1 MDVQIFNAFYV
12 NMYSALLLVV
22 LLIILYIKRDIY
34 DFSGRIFKY
43 MIILNIILLVLEAF
57 TLIVQGV
64 DDSFIRLVHY
74 ILNFTVFLL
83 TPLIGFLWA
92 IYLDNKIF
100 ETGGRTK
107 QYIAY
112 IFPFGVGVI
121 LSILNLFFPVLFSI
135 SAANVYSREPMIMV
149 NFFTLFMLLI
159 YVTYLA
165 LANRKMVD
173 SKIFRGAVLFLFFP
187 AMGGI
192 LQMMFYGISTIF
204 SMFALAI
211 FSTYIALE
219 TIGTSRDNLTGLFT
233 RLKASEYINELI
245 HKRSNFGVIMIDLDD
260 FKQLNDTLGHNE
272 GDKLL
277 KVFGE
282 VLMRVFHKDA
292 IVSRFGGDE
301 FLIVRNNFDSDDLN
315 FYKRSI
321 YREFKNEATSNIF
334 SEDFKFS
341 IGCSVYSED
350 CLKSEEELLVE
361 ADNNMYVNKAENKN
375 FKRRKTDIQ
384 E

>member
-1 MDVQIFNAFYV
+1 MDVQIFSAFYV
-12 NMYSALLLVV
+12 NMYSALLLGV

-43 MIILNIILLVLEAF
+43 MIILNIVLLVFEAF

-64 DDSFIRLVHY
+64 DDSFIRLIHY
-74 ILNFTVFLL
+74 ALNFTVFLL

-100 ETGGRTK
+100 ETRGRTK

-112 IFPFGVGVI
+112 IFPFGVGVV

-135 SAANVYSREPMIMV
+135 SPANVYSREPMIMV
-149 NFFTLFMLLI
+149 NFFTLFMLLM
-159 YVTYLA
+159 YVAYLA

-233 RLKASEYINELI
+233 RLKASEYMNELI
-245 HKRSNFGVIMIDLDD
+245 HKRSIFGVIMIDLDD
-260 FKQLNDTLGHNE
+260 FKYLNDTLGHNE

-282 VLMRVFHKDA
+282 VLIRVFHKDA

-301 FLIVRNNFDSDDLN
+301 FLIVKNNFDSDDLD

-321 YREFKNEATSNIF
+321 YREFRNKATSNIF
-334 SEDFKFS
+334 SKDFKFS
-341 IGCSVYSED
+341 IGCSVYSEG
-350 CLKSEEELLVE
+350 CLKSGEELMVE
-361 ADNNMYVNKAENKN
+361 ADNSMYVNKAENKN
-375 FKRRKTDIQ
+375 FKRRITDI
-384 E
+384 